1 MRLKAK
7 SKVIALIAI
16 MLMSAWLYSSTIRI
30 DVTNVYYNQGNIT
43 VTILDQGSMG
53 LSYTRTFAPTVY
65 CCGTQTIYWEDFPLS
80 YPARIYVEA
89 EQSGRSANQSS
100 IYIEP
105 WPSVTY
111 VYLTIPT
118 IPKFPHKSERHN

>member
-89 EQSGRSANQSS
+89 EQSGRSANQSG
-100 IYIEP
+100 ITIEP
-105 WPSVTY
+105 WPSTTF
-111 VYLTIPT
+111 VYLTLPIIPN
-118 IPKFPHKSERHN
+118 FPHKNERK